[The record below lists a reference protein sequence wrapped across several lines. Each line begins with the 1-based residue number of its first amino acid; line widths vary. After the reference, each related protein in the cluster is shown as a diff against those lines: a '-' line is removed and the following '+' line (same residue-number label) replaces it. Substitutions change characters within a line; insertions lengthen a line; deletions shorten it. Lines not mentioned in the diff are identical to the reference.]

1 MFLAAP
7 YWSVLTINLA
17 FALMLLDA
25 VAGDLPK
32 HLIVFPVLWFAGY
45 SVATGISHLRAY
57 ELAAEILSENS
68 AASLSF
74 DPQQDQLI
82 IEPDNLRQDKIISD
96 EGLIQTYALN
106 KIYKRFDGNPN
117 CPSVQMVS
125 LRSYGCG
132 SGGLEN
138 DANGCPTIV
147 NSISVSNGSY
157 YNFKILKGV
166 CLVYAPVRALSLT
179 SLVTVKRT
187 AVRPLRG
194 WTLEGNIQSFE
205 IQRSNEQKI
214 ARVKAGFVLPLAWVP
229 LPLLGCA
236 GGGREEWSCRF
247 QFIRNDV
254 IFVGSEQNRGA
265 QGAIA
270 RALQL
275 APAPLSKRFPE
286 PRG

>member
-1 MFLAAP
+1 MRILWMGCFAFTAVIFLLQVLPVTGVILMFLAAP

-82 IEPDNLRQDKIISD
+82 IERDNLRQDKIISD

-132 SGGLEN
+132 SGGLETT
-138 DANGCPTIV
+138 PTV
-147 NSISVSNGSY
+147 ARRSSTPYPSQTARLLQFQNSERGVSRLCSSSG
-157 YNFKILKGV
+157 
-166 CLVYAPVRALSLT
+166 
-179 SLVTVKRT
+179 
-187 AVRPLRG
+187 
-194 WTLEGNIQSFE
+194 FE
-205 IQRSNEQKI
+205 
-214 ARVKAGFVLPLAWVP
+214 FDLA
-229 LPLLGCA
+229 CD
-236 GGGREEWSCRF
+236 C
-247 QFIRNDV
+247 
-254 IFVGSEQNRGA
+254 
-265 QGAIA
+265 
-270 RALQL
+270 
-275 APAPLSKRFPE
+275 
-286 PRG
+286 